1 MTINQLKYLI
11 RISKLRS
18 FSKASDELNI
28 TQPALTLQIKNLEE
42 ELGFKMFDRTQKP
55 LIVTREG
62 EVFIKKAQ
70 QIITQLDGLYTI
82 AMELEEEINGV
93 LRIGIIPTI
102 APYLVPIFID
112 NLNKKYPKLQL
123 SIIELITEDVIESVK
138 QGDVDLGIVATP
150 VSAEGVNFK
159 KLFYEKFYLFVSD
172 QNKLIDKDSVKMNDL
187 EINELWYLNEGN
199 CFQNQVNTLCEISN
213 KIVQEQH
220 FKYQSNSIESLRY
233 IVEHRGGMTFI
244 PELATLTIPSE
255 KEEMIKEIDGIQP
268 VREISTVTSR
278 FVTKQKLIDAF
289 TEVLL
294 ESIPKRMQEL
304 KTNMIM
310 DTQISIS

>member
-278 FVTKQKLIDAF
+278 FVTKRKLIDAF

>member
-18 FSKASDELNI
+18 FSKASDELDI
-28 TQPALTLQIKNLEE
+28 TQPALTLQVKNLED

-70 QIITQLDGLYTI
+70 QIIAQLDGLYTI
-82 AMELEEEINGV
+82 AIELEEEINGV

-138 QGDVDLGIVATP
+138 QGDLDLGIIATP
-150 VSAEGVNFK
+150 VNAEGVNFK

-278 FVTKQKLIDAF
+278 FVAKQKLIDAF